1 MATGR
6 INPIIK
12 QGLVEISAITS
23 PSPTDQL
30 LPGAQGRS
38 ASLSVWRVLGV
49 LSPLAIGGGWALSL
63 NKLRLGQM
71 NDLGLIS
78 VMPKLTLGC
87 LGLLAIS
94 FALHLRRR
102 DQLVLV
108 AHLLVLIVCL
118 YGITEFIEPLPR
130 FSSVYKHVGI
140 IQVLQLHSS
149 IDPHID
155 AYFNW
160 PGFFAFGDLLV
171 KLTGWKS
178 ALSFAAWGPLLYNL
192 LYLPPLLVIF
202 SWATDDVRLKWLAAW
217 FFFTANW
224 VGQDYIS
231 PQGTAF
237 LLWLAILALL
247 LRYFTP
253 SPRLIDAAS
262 NLRATLRDFGVR
274 ALQRRGTL
282 LKAESGWREAGVL
295 VLVLVLYGAIVAG
308 HQLTP
313 VPAILAILAL
323 TVFAGLNT
331 RALPVLAILGLA
343 AWIFFMATVYLEG
356 NIQQLLGP
364 LGSAGSNISTS
375 VASRVGGSAQHEVI
389 VKANIVFSAAIWA
402 LATLG
407 FLRRL
412 RQGRLELA
420 YVLIG
425 ISPFVLPVVQPYGGE
440 IFLRVFLFALPA
452 AAFFAASL
460 FFPGDRLGRRW
471 LTTLALALV
480 LCAVL
485 FGFQYPRYGNE
496 RFANFTHADAAAV
509 AALYRLAPTG
519 SVLAPG
525 ADDLP
530 WQYKDYDAYD
540 YSPGMDALPNWTSA
554 HPSAT
559 VLVAQT
565 LRLLRKQKRNLYLIF
580 TPSEEIYAESFE
592 GVPDVL
598 PKVVALLK
606 HEPDARLLYNRYGA
620 QIFVLKGR

>member
-1 MATGR
+1 
-6 INPIIK
+6 
-12 QGLVEISAITS
+12 
-23 PSPTDQL
+23 
-30 LPGAQGRS
+30 
-38 ASLSVWRVLGV
+38 
-49 LSPLAIGGGWALSL
+49 
-63 NKLRLGQM
+63 M

-94 FALHLRRR
+94 FAFNLRRR
-102 DQLVLV
+102 DQLALA
-108 AHLLVLIVCL
+108 AHVLVLIVCL
-118 YGITEFIEPLPR
+118 YGITEFVEPLPR

-149 IDPHID
+149 INPHID

-202 SWATDDVRLKWLAAW
+202 SWATADVRLKWLAAW
-217 FFFTANW
+217 LFFSANW

-237 LLWLAILALL
+237 LLWLL

-253 SPRLIDAAS
+253 SPRVIDAAT
-262 NLRATLRDFGVR
+262 NLRTTLHDFGVR
-274 ALQRRGTL
+274 ALHRRGAL
-282 LKAESGWREAGVL
+282 LKAEGGWRQAGAL
-295 VLVLVLYGAIVAG
+295 VLVLVLYTAIVSG

-313 VPAILAILAL
+313 VPAILAILGLAI
-323 TVFAGLNT
+323 FAGLNT

-364 LGSAGSNISTS
+364 LGSAGSNITQS
-375 VASRVGGSAQHEVI
+375 VGARVGGSTQHEVI
-389 VKANIVFSAAIWA
+389 VRANIVFSAAIWA

-407 FLRRL
+407 FVRRV

-420 YVLIG
+420 YVVIG
-425 ISPFVLPVVQPYGGE
+425 ITPFILPVVQPYGGE

-460 FFPGDRLGRRW
+460 FFPRNRLGRRW
-471 LTTLALALV
+471 VTTVALAVV

-519 SVLAPG
+519 SILAPG
-525 ADDLP
+525 ADNLP
-530 WQYKDYDAYD
+530 WQYKNYDAYD
-540 YSPGMDALPNWTSA
+540 YSPGIDALPDWTSA
-554 HPSAT
+554 HPSPSL
-559 VLVAQT
+559 LVTQM
-565 LRLLRKQKRNLYLIF
+565 LHYLRKQRRNLYLIF
-580 TPSEEIYAESFE
+580 TPSEDIYAESFE
-592 GVPDVL
+592 GVPHVL
-598 PKVVALLK
+598 PKIVGLLE
-606 HEPDARLLYNRYGA
+606 HSREARLLYNRDGA
-620 QIFVLKGR
+620 QIFVVKPR